1 MLSDYV
7 QAAMRQATYRVR
19 PEDGCIL
26 GEIPGLVGVQAR
38 GETLIDCRH
47 DLMEV
52 LEEWVWVRVSRNLPM
67 PDIDGVH
74 LPVKDLL

>member
-7 QAAMRQATYRVR
+7 RAAMRQATYRVH
-19 PEDGCIL
+19 PENGCIL
-26 GEIPGLVGVQAR
+26 GEIPGLVGVQAK

-52 LEEWVWVRVSRNLPM
+52 LEEWVWVRVSRNLPV
-67 PDIDGVH
+67 PEIDGVH